1 MVVQTTDFENANA
14 NGTARDGTEAPGVE
28 PGSATRKRGGGPQS
42 IFGRERSRA
51 NSLKEGLNSKVVFTQ
66 EMTNAILEKTN
77 ILTEEF
83 KPETPY
89 ERMIIGEMAIA
100 RAKLEHASRLIIED
114 IDRPLFRALNFWE
127 YDQKTNAIKMRTRLA
142 KHPERIANAL
152 AGSKAGADLCI
163 GYWSELA
170 AILDS
175 TGDWNEQQ
183 RRLAFDLLGIC
194 IELRSGSTRVP
205 PVGDKAGLA
214 AVAAG
219 EIARL
224 RQAKGDL
231 LDDLDISSQAD
242 AAAGRPLEDDAK
254 TKSLQRKEK
263 GDSRRDFYQARDEL
277 LRSRA
282 AAAQAEKER
291 EDQDDDFGLEP
302 PHLFGQGHRQE
313 MEVAPWLVEKRARAS
328 AAAAESKAK
337 NEAET
342 AAVAET
348 VAVAEIET
356 VNVAEPTVV
365 APTTAATAT
374 TRFNVTPT
382 TLNLSP
388 SLLREGTLASAM
400 IVSPPQSRRG
410 RKAVEKRLRL
420 AAHREVR
427 KKGTSE

>member
-1 MVVQTTDFENANA
+1 MPD
-14 NGTARDGTEAPGVE
+14 R
-28 PGSATRKRGGGPQS
+28 SAH
-42 IFGRERSRA
+42 RSTPELSTPVA
-51 NSLKEGLNSKVVFTQ
+51 AQCDSP
-66 EMTNAILEKTN
+66 TNAILEKTS

-100 RAKLEHASRLIIED
+100 RAKLDHASRLIIED

-142 KHPERIANAL
+142 KDPERIANAL

-205 PVGDKAGLA
+205 PVSDKAGLA

-231 LDDLDISSQAD
+231 LDDLDISSQED
-242 AAAGRPLEDDAK
+242 AAAGRPLEDDAR
-254 TKSLQRKEK
+254 TKNLKRQER
-263 GDSRRDFYQARDEL
+263 GFRRDFYKARDEL
-277 LRSRA
+277 LRSRE

-291 EDQDDDFGLEP
+291 EDQDDDFGHEP
-302 PHLFGQGHRQE
+302 PHML
-313 MEVAPWLVEKRARAS
+313 ARD
-328 AAAAESKAK
+328 
-337 NEAET
+337 T
-342 AAVAET
+342 GRRPFPQCF
-348 VAVAEIET
+348 
-356 VNVAEPTVV
+356 PT
-365 APTTAATAT
+365 
-374 TRFNVTPT
+374 
-382 TLNLSP
+382 
-388 SLLREGTLASAM
+388 
-400 IVSPPQSRRG
+400 
-410 RKAVEKRLRL
+410 
-420 AAHREVR
+420 EVR
-427 KKGTSE
+427 TWIVPEIRDCPR